1 MLVRRRCGSKPQ
13 TAGSIEQR
21 QRLPKL
27 LVRSN
32 RVRRA
37 RVPPMREIAPGLWR
51 WTAPHPAWRPGA
63 EPDSPDDWDESV
75 GSALYIGRDTAVF
88 IDPLVPPDEEQFWSW
103 ADERVSERNVA
114 VLTTLL
120 PHRRSREQVAHRYR
134 ASTSRVRRNLPDGV
148 ESIVLRGARET
159 MFWLPEHRDA
169 GPRRPHPRSSGRR
182 SDAVSGVVVVL
193 GARQPRPAP
202 NTARAVARPTDR
214 ASTRL
219 ARGPGAQRWRGSNAQ
234 VLVEL
239 RTASSVSRI
248 DQTGSDARS

>member
-134 ASTSRVRRNLPDGV
+134 ASTSRVRRNLPDWGGINRAPR
-148 ESIVLRGARET
+148 SARNDVLAARA
-159 MFWLPEHRDA
+159 PDA

-202 NTARAVARPTDR
+202 NTAPAVARPTDR

-219 ARGPGAQRWRGSNAQ
+219 ARGPGAQRWRRSNAQ